1 MEVAEIILE
10 DSSSYTPESV
20 AALKEA
26 LEEAREVLMSATDQ
40 GNVDEM
46 TANLMLL
53 LKQWK
58 KQKLLKQI
66 NSIKDCNR
74 FS

>member
-40 GNVDEM
+40 GLSLIHISLFESLN
-46 TANLMLL
+46 T
-53 LKQWK
+53 K
-58 KQKLLKQI
+58 
-66 NSIKDCNR
+66 NR
-74 FS
+74 KG